1 MAALHSLSNL
11 SSLNKERAQTLHW
24 LVIVVLLLICSTL
37 SVLCVFLGVFFLTAT
52 TASYLRIR
60 RISIPD
66 FIHYFFSYLNSWERA
81 SICLCVLWTCGSPC
95 FPLASVQL
103 VVLPSI
109 SFFVIVLKQ
118 ELSFSFRILGNCF
131 VDSLLA
137 LWRNK
142 RENLEQLTDQDIID
156 SINTVTAK

>member
-11 SSLNKERAQTLHW
+11 SSLNKDRAQTLHW

-37 SVLCVFLGVFFLTAT
+37 SVLCVFLVFFSSPPQRPVTSEFEGFQSQIL
-52 TASYLRIR
+52 
-60 RISIPD
+60 SIT
-66 FIHYFFSYLNSWERA
+66 FFSYLNSWERA
-81 SICLCVLWTCGSPC
+81 SICLCVLWTCWFPC